1 MAVGVIPLMLLV
13 LLTGLPVLVEPVA
26 AALRWLSP
34 GV

>member
-26 AALRWLSP
+26 AARSA
-34 GV
+34 G